1 MRIVLLGAPGSGKG
15 TQSELLVEAYGIPHI
30 STGDLLREAVAKG
43 TELGLR
49 AKSAMDA
56 GKLVDDA
63 TVLGMIRE
71 RLGRPDAVN
80 GFILDGFPRNIAQAE
95 ALKKMLADLGTPL
108 EAVVLLNL
116 DFKILFKRLTGRS
129 ICENCNQVFNN

>member
-15 TQSELLVEAYGIPHI
+15 TQSDLLVKAYGIPHI
-30 STGDLLREAVAKG
+30 STGDLLREAVAKR

-71 RLGRPDAVN
+71 RLSRPDADARLHP
-80 GFILDGFPRNIAQAE
+80 GRLSAQHCA
-95 ALKKMLADLGTPL
+95 
-108 EAVVLLNL
+108 
-116 DFKILFKRLTGRS
+116 GRGAAKDA
-129 ICENCNQVFNN
+129 